1 MCIILYYNVEGGK
14 QEQERGDYNVHSK
27 MHYNGRCNSGQHTY
41 YNTGGSGKTGEIIM
55 YIILHYNVGRGR
67 ETAKEGEL

>member
-1 MCIILYYNVEGGK
+1 MAGPGLASQCLFLSLPHNPELQHGK
-14 QEQERGDYNVHSK
+14 I
-27 MHYNGRCNSGQHTY
+27 HYNGRYNSGQHTH
-41 YNTGGSGKTGEIIM
+41 YNTGGSGKTGEIII